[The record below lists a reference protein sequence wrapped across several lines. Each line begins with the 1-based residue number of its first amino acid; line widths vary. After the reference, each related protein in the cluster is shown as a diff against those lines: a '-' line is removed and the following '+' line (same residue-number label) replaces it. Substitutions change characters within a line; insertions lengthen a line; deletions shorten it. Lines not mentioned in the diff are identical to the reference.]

1 MSFLNRLKKAL
12 TGEGEPEEKK
22 PKETAKTEEPQ
33 TKTEPEKPPVEEKE
47 PEPET
52 SAEEPVKVE
61 VETIPEEETP
71 EEEES
76 TEEKAAETEEPV
88 TPVTSEPEK
97 MEKTEPESPEE
108 QPEES
113 SEEES
118 SEEPEEA
125 VEEPK
130 KERSESMTL
139 LNTEEN
145 KITRADID
153 PNFKQAVMD
162 AGAESVAICF
172 QCGTCTGA
180 CPSGRRTPYR
190 IRQLVRRAVMGLK
203 DDVISDDTIWMCTTC
218 YECQERCPRGI
229 KIVDVVKIVRNY
241 AAQAGYMAPAHKM
254 TGSFVI
260 KTGHGVPINDATQE
274 LRKRVGL
281 DQLPPTT
288 HTFPEALEEVQ
299 KITKA
304 AGFDKLIGYNWETG
318 EIE

>member
-1 MSFLNRLKKAL
+1 MSFLNRLKKVL
-12 TGEGEPEEKK
+12 TGEGEPEGKK
-22 PKETAKTEEPQ
+22 PEETTKTEQPQ
-33 TKTEPEKPPVEEKE
+33 GKTEPEQPPVEKKE
-47 PEPET
+47 PESEA
-52 SAEEPVKVE
+52 SAEEPVKAE
-61 VETIPEEETP
+61 VETAPEEETP
-71 EEEES
+71 KEEKP
-76 TEEKAAETEEPV
+76 TEEKAEESEEPA
-88 TPVTSEPEK
+88 TPVTSEQEK
-97 MEKTEPESPEE
+97 TEETEPESPEE
-108 QPEES
+108 ES
-113 SEEES
+113 
-118 SEEPEEA
+118 EEA
-125 VEEPK
+125 VEEEPK

-139 LNTEEN
+139 LNAEEN

-162 AGAESVAICF
+162 AGAETVAICF

>member
-1 MSFLNRLKKAL
+1 MIMSFLNRLKKVI
-12 TGEGEPEEKK
+12 TGEGEPEDKK
-22 PKETAKTEEPQ
+22 PEET
-33 TKTEPEKPPVEEKE
+33 TKTEQPQAESEPKQPPVEEKE
-47 PEPET
+47 PEPEPST
-52 SAEEPVKVE
+52 EETVKAE
-61 VETIPEEETP
+61 VETAPQEETP
-71 EEEES
+71 KEEVT
-76 TEEKAAETEEPV
+76 TEEKAAETEEPE
-88 TPVTSEPEK
+88 TPVTTEPEK
-97 MEKTEPESPEE
+97 TEETEPESPEE
-108 QPEES
+108 ES
-113 SEEES
+113 
-118 SEEPEEA
+118 EEA
-125 VEEPK
+125 VEEEPK
-130 KERSESMTL
+130 KERSVSMTL
-139 LNTEEN
+139 LNAEEN

>member
-1 MSFLNRLKKAL
+1 MIMSFLNRLKKVI
-12 TGEGEPEEKK
+12 TGEGEPEDKK
-22 PKETAKTEEPQ
+22 PEET
-33 TKTEPEKPPVEEKE
+33 TKTEQPQVESEPKQPPVEEKE
-47 PEPET
+47 PEPEPST
-52 SAEEPVKVE
+52 EETVKAE
-61 VETIPEEETP
+61 VETAPQEETP
-71 EEEES
+71 KEEVP
-76 TEEKAAETEEPV
+76 TEEKAAETEEPE
-88 TPVTSEPEK
+88 TPVTTEPEK
-97 MEKTEPESPEE
+97 TEETEPESPEE
-108 QPEES
+108 ES
-113 SEEES
+113 
-118 SEEPEEA
+118 EEA
-125 VEEPK
+125 VEEEPK
-130 KERSESMTL
+130 KERSVSMTL
-139 LNTEEN
+139 LNAEEN

>member
-1 MSFLNRLKKAL
+1 MSFLNRLKKVI
-12 TGEGEPEEKK
+12 TGEGEPEDKK
-22 PKETAKTEEPQ
+22 PEET
-33 TKTEPEKPPVEEKE
+33 TKTEQPQAESEPKQPPVEEKE

-52 SAEEPVKVE
+52 TTEEPVKAE
-61 VETIPEEETP
+61 VETAPQEETP
-71 EEEES
+71 KEEVT
-76 TEEKAAETEEPV
+76 TEEKAAETEEPE
-88 TPVTSEPEK
+88 TPVTTEPEK
-97 MEKTEPESPEE
+97 TEETEPESPEE
-108 QPEES
+108 ES
-113 SEEES
+113 
-118 SEEPEEA
+118 EEA
-125 VEEPK
+125 VEEEPK
-130 KERSESMTL
+130 KERSVSMTL
-139 LNTEEN
+139 LNAEEN